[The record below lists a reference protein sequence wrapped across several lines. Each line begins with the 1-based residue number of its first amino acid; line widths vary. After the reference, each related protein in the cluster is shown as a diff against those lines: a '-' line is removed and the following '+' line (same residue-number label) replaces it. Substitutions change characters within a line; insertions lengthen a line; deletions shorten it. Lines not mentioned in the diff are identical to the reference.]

1 MTTARNR
8 GLVWVTALAAALALA
23 IAIAGFRDV
32 LPPAFALIGLAM
44 FACCLVLIGVVG
56 WRTRQE
62 MLALREAAARGQTIV
77 LLAARLRDE
86 DGAALEAMARRGGT
100 VGEAATLILQGRA
113 ERQRGT
119 APPPSN

>member
-1 MTTARNR
+1 MATARNR
-8 GLVWVTALAAALALA
+8 GLVWLTALAAALALA
-23 IAIAGFRDV
+23 VAIAGFRDV
-32 LPPAFALIGLAM
+32 LPGGFALLGLAI
-44 FACCLVLIGVVG
+44 FAACLVVIGIVG

-62 MLALREAAARGQTIV
+62 MLVLREAAARGQAIV

-100 VGEAATLILQGRA
+100 AGEAATLILQGRA

-119 APPPSN
+119 ASPPSN